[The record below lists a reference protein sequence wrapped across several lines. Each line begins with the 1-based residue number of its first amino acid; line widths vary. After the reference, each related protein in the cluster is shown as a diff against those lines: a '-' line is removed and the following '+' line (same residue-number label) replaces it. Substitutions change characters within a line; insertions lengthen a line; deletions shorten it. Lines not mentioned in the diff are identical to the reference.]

1 MNIWILNHHAVTPDM
16 SGGTRHYDFAKEL
29 IKRGHSI
36 TIIASSF
43 HYSKLEEMKNYK
55 KESYLIE
62 DIEGIKFIWFKTPPY
77 FTNGIRR
84 VANMLVY
91 TKKSL
96 QILPKLNIKTPDVV
110 IGSSVHLFAVYAAKR
125 LAKRYKV
132 PFIMEVRDLWPQTLI
147 DMGMSRWHP
156 FIIVLGQLEK
166 YLYRKAD
173 KIITLLPDAHQYIEK
188 FVTADKIEW
197 ISNGV
202 DIENIQYAVPTASE
216 KFTILYAGALGEAN
230 NLISLI
236 LVAERLKNENKI
248 VFKIVGHGPQKTYLL
263 DEIKR
268 LNLTNISIE
277 NPVSKY
283 EMSNLLASAD
293 VLFFNLKDSPVFKY
307 GISSNKLFDY
317 MAAGR
322 LIIFASNASNNPVKE
337 AGGGLSISA
346 DSIIELKDAII
357 KLFNLKLSEKINLG
371 YNNRLYVE
379 QNYVISLLVKKLD
392 KILKEL

>member
-1 MNIWILNHHAVTPDM
+1 
-16 SGGTRHYDFAKEL
+16 
-29 IKRGHSI
+29 
-36 TIIASSF
+36 
-43 HYSKLEEMKNYK
+43 
-55 KESYLIE
+55 
-62 DIEGIKFIWFKTPPY
+62 
-77 FTNGIRR
+77 
-84 VANMLVY
+84 
-91 TKKSL
+91 
-96 QILPKLNIKTPDVV
+96 
-110 IGSSVHLFAVYAAKR
+110 
-125 LAKRYKV
+125 
-132 PFIMEVRDLWPQTLI
+132 
-147 DMGMSRWHP
+147 
-156 FIIVLGQLEK
+156 
-166 YLYRKAD
+166 
-173 KIITLLPDAHQYIEK
+173 
-188 FVTADKIEW
+188 
-197 ISNGV
+197 
-202 DIENIQYAVPTASE
+202 VPTASE

-236 LVAERLKNENKI
+236 LVAEQLKNENKI